1 MWLCVRLSVKNES
14 LNVTVEKIQK
24 INKNMK
30 KTTLFFLL
38 STLIISSRS
47 QTVLFS
53 IQVSENRLC
62 LNGTNTVTLSTNL
75 DASRAS
81 EILRSNYRLELQR
94 DDAMLASRPL
104 DDFTK
109 TDASVFESGEL
120 VINKDNAEIHLRTV
134 SRTQDEKKK
143 RVSKLSSEDLKNIFF
158 SYPTLPKD
166 CTGEWIQEHVLSLSC
181 PEAVRVSAESGNFWL
196 RKSQIDWEMEFQI
209 SGSFEV
215 MVCTVHQPSECT
227 SVRESFVVSDD
238 CYVELKKELDM
249 EEKEEEESVLF
260 FSSVAITS
268 AFVSVLTILVYLSLF
283 YATGDV
289 VVAKENNVVVVKKD
303 KNVVVKEAK
312 HVAVKKKE
320 GKEKKKKVV
329 VKKEDKKKVVVEK
342 EEDKKKKV
350 KVVENDNN
358 NTTETKEGNIK
369 KTPEKNEEKL
379 ETPPTSVTTKSKDI
393 EPIPGRLSRL
403 FSTPDPEIDENISVR
418 RRLRVELQKQGYAL
432 EPTSDEIEKSPVLK
446 RRRALEMKLKDSGYE
461 L

>member
-1 MWLCVRLSVKNES
+1 
-14 LNVTVEKIQK
+14 
-24 INKNMK
+24 
-30 KTTLFFLL
+30 
-38 STLIISSRS
+38 
-47 QTVLFS
+47 VLFS

-303 KNVVVKEAK
+303 KNVVVKKAK

-358 NTTETKEGNIK
+358 NNTTETKEENIK
-369 KTPEKNEEKL
+369 KTPEK
-379 ETPPTSVTTKSKDI
+379 
-393 EPIPGRLSRL
+393 
-403 FSTPDPEIDENISVR
+403 
-418 RRLRVELQKQGYAL
+418 
-432 EPTSDEIEKSPVLK
+432 
-446 RRRALEMKLKDSGYE
+446 MKKNWKHHQPR
-461 L
+461 